1 MATIDQMTT
10 WLAQAEQAEFDLVTG
25 GRAVTVSSSSG
36 RSVTYAQADLG
47 KLQAYIASLRR
58 QLGLSSA
65 RAMRPII
72 G

>member
-1 MATIDQMTT
+1 MATTDQLTA
-10 WLAQAEQAEFDLVTG
+10 WLALAEQAEFDLVTG
-25 GRAVTVSSSSG
+25 GRAVTVSSGSG

-58 QLGLSSA
+58 QLGISTV
-65 RAMRPII
+65 RPVRPII